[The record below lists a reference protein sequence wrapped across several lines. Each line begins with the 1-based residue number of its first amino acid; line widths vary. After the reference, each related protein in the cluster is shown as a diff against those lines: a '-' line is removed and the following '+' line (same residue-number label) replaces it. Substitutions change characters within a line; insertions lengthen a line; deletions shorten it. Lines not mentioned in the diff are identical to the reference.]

1 MNLPNQTRP
10 IKRNQIVILKNV
22 NETRRILPS
31 DDWDCYSARKCSGKI
46 INHKDPHNCK
56 NSGGKSD
63 YNNRTGDCT
72 SW

>member
-1 MNLPNQTRP
+1 MRMPIQSSAVDRTSPAIGSMTRG
-10 IKRNQIVILKNV
+10 IS
-22 NETRRILPS
+22 PS
-31 DDWDCYSARKCSGKI
+31 ADWDCYSARRCSGKI

-63 YNNRTGDCT
+63 YNNTTNTCT

>member
-1 MNLPNQTRP
+1 VRIPIQAPAIDRTNASIGIVPNG
-10 IKRNQIVILKNV
+10 IS
-22 NETRRILPS
+22 PS
-31 DDWDCYSARKCSGKI
+31 DDWDCYSARRCSGRI

-63 YNNRTGDCT
+63 YNNRTGRCS